1 MFDSIIAKEGQRTIF
16 ITFITMLIFVILE
29 CGFLSLISFLLI
41 ILFIYIYRNND
52 IKLTHV
58 DSDIIAPIS
67 GVITAIDVKNQEK
80 SIYIDVNL
88 CNNHILRAL
97 ENGSCKVKIKRGL
110 NLPLLSFKSKKLNE
124 NAIIEFANSKIKLIS
139 SKCNTDI
146 EISKQDDLLKG
157 EKIGVFL
164 QGEVIVTLNND
175 VTVLSKIGDKVKSG
189 ITILAKNA
197 SKEDINK

>member
-29 CGFLSLISFLLI
+29 LGFLSLISFLLV
-41 ILFIYIYRNND
+41 ILFIFIYKNRD
-52 IKLTHV
+52 IKLTYN
-58 DSDIIAPIS
+58 DLDIISPIS

-80 SIYIDVNL
+80 SIYIDVDL

-97 ENGSCKVKIKRGL
+97 ENGTCKVRIKKGL

-124 NAIIEFANSKIKLIS
+124 NAIIEFANSKMKLIS
-139 SKCNTDI
+139 SMCNTNI
-146 EISKQDDLLKG
+146 QISKQDDLSKG

-164 QGEVIVTLNND
+164 QGEVIVTLKND
-175 VTVLSKIGDKVKSG
+175 VTFLSKIGDKVQSG

-197 SKEDINK
+197 TK